1 MDSFYFLVAGGF
13 NFFLELFIPS
23 LILSRKQKIRKRFP
37 IRVILCVLLASL
49 VYFIPFQIR
58 IGPFMVV
65 FPICFIFCIFF
76 LYFCFEVSIFDCFYV
91 SIASFA
97 MQHLAWNFIFL
108 FYDNIPNLDIW
119 LVHLIYI
126 LGYSFIYALAL
137 LLLPPDW
144 MHNFKPRTKALLAIV
159 SFIALCVTY
168 GLGAVIPFSY
178 HWSIYERLYAII
190 SCVLILLFQFITLY
204 QTKIETEND
213 ELTQDKYFLE
223 ELLKKE
229 KKQYLFSKQ
238 TVETLNMKSHD
249 LKKQIN
255 ALRTI
260 SQEDRNEA
268 LDELEQSVDMYDSLV
283 KTGNE
288 VLDVL
293 LFEKVL
299 YAKNN
304 NISFTYLVDGTLVNN
319 IDPID
324 LASLIGN
331 ALDNAFEHAL
341 KENEDRRLIKMHLYK
356 QSNYLVLKLENYC
369 SKEVKFENGIP
380 LTSKENKQDHGYG
393 TKSMQMIATKY
404 NGHISFKLEDKV
416 FTFVLIIPFR

>member
-1 MDSFYFLVAGGF
+1 MDSFSFLVASGF

-23 LILSRKQKIRKRFP
+23 LILSRKQKVRERFP
-37 IRVILCVLLASL
+37 IRVILCILLASL

-144 MHNFKPRTKALLAIV
+144 MRNFKPRTKALLAIV

-356 QSNYLVLKLENYC
+356 QNNYLVLKLENYC
-369 SKEVKFENGIP
+369 SEEVKFENGIP

-393 TKSMQMIATKY
+393 TKSMQMIAKKY

>member
-1 MDSFYFLVAGGF
+1 MDSFSFLVASGF

-23 LILSRKQKIRKRFP
+23 LILSRKQKVRERFP
-37 IRVILCVLLASL
+37 IRVILCILLASL

-76 LYFCFEVSIFDCFYV
+76 LYFCFEVSTFDCFYV

-168 GLGAVIPFSY
+168 GLGAIIPFSY

-190 SCVLILLFQFITLY
+190 SCILILLFQFITLY

-356 QSNYLVLKLENYC
+356 QSNYLVLNLENYC
-369 SKEVKFENGIP
+369 SEEVKFENGIP
-380 LTSKENKQDHGYG
+380 LTSKDNKQDHGYG
-393 TKSMQMIATKY
+393 TKSMQTIATKY

-416 FTFVLIIPFR
+416 FTFVSIIPFR